1 MAIEKVHYSCKPGF
15 EQLKLSDIP
24 AVKAEIK
31 QIMGS
36 NTTQNFTASVT
47 TTQIFR
53 PLSRKISR
61 LFSSDMA
68 SINERFGAL
77 NDNL

>member
-1 MAIEKVHYSCKPGF
+1 MAIEKVHYPIF
-15 EQLKLSDIP
+15 QQLRLKLSRLW
-24 AVKAEIK
+24 
-31 QIMGS
+31 GS

>member
-31 QIMGS
+31 QIMGG
-36 NTTQNFTASVT
+36 
-47 TTQIFR
+47 QIR
-53 PLSRKISR
+53 HRILPQ
-61 LFSSDMA
+61 A
-68 SINERFGAL
+68 
-77 NDNL
+77 

>member
-31 QIMGS
+31 QIMGVKYD
-36 NTTQNFTASVT
+36 TEFY
-47 TTQIFR
+47 
-53 PLSRKISR
+53 RKRS
-61 LFSSDMA
+61 
-68 SINERFGAL
+68 
-77 NDNL
+77 

>member
-31 QIMGS
+31 QIMGVKYD
-36 NTTQNFTASVT
+36 TEFY
-47 TTQIFR
+47 
-53 PLSRKISR
+53 RKRNDYPNIPSFIKEDIEAVFER
-61 LFSSDMA
+61 YGVNKREIW
-68 SINERFGAL
+68 SIKR
-77 NDNL
+77 

>member
-31 QIMGS
+31 QIMGVKYD
-36 NTTQNFTASVT
+36 TEFY
-47 TTQIFR
+47 
-53 PLSRKISR
+53 RKRNDYPNIPAFIKEDIEAVFER
-61 LFSSDMA
+61 YRINKREIW
-68 SINERFGAL
+68 SIKR
-77 NDNL
+77 